1 MYYDSFDAAWWPYL
15 FILLAGSLPTA
26 VWRWVGVLLVGNID
40 DDSQWLVLI
49 RCVATALVAA
59 VIAQLIFEPSGALA
73 SFPFHLRIG
82 AALIGFAAF
91 LMLGRR
97 LFIGILAAEAALL
110 GGYALLSI

>member
-1 MYYDSFDAAWWPYL
+1 MYYDSFDAAWWPFL

-26 VWRWVGVLLVGNID
+26 VWRWVGVVLVGNID
-40 DDSQWLVLI
+40 DDSEWLVLI

-73 SFPFHLRIG
+73 TFPFSLRLG

-91 LMLGRR
+91 LLLGRK
-97 LFIGILAAEAALL
+97 LYIGILTAEVALL
-110 GGYALLSI
+110 VGYFLI

>member
-1 MYYDSFDAAWWPYL
+1 MYFDSFDPAWWPFV

-26 VWRWVGVLLVGNID
+26 VWRWVGVVLVGNID

-59 VIAQLIFEPSGALA
+59 VIAQLIFEPTGALA
-73 SFPFHLRIG
+73 TFPFYLRIS

-91 LMLGRR
+91 LLLGRK
-97 LFIGILAAEAALL
+97 LFVGILVAELALL
-110 GGYALLSI
+110 GGYAITAA